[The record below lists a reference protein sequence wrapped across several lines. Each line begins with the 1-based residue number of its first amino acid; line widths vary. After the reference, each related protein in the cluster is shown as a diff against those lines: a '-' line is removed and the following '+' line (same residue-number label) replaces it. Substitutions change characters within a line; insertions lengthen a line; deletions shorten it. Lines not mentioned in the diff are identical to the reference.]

1 MKDVVL
7 IGRPGAGKTCMAKI
21 MSGGVAPTTH
31 ISTVNPTKY
40 EADNG
45 WSFLNLFQTI
55 ITDIGGN
62 DQNETTWKDHLLNYS
77 SEDGYDLVDNS
88 LTFYVFDG
96 NAFLEELNNH
106 WAGGPIGSEI
116 RNTLKSVYGNWRS
129 TEYEKNEKNG
139 KNAKIDELP
148 SNLYFI
154 ATHRDQCLIGNMK
167 KKILDKMS
175 DIQKEYPGRY
185 FFYQKMMSTLHC
197 INAKDVEEVK
207 DLFKHIVGE

>member
-21 MSGGVAPTTH
+21 MSGGVAPTNY
-31 ISTVNPTKY
+31 ISTVHPTKY

-45 WSFLNLFQTI
+45 SWFLNLGKTI

-62 DQNETTWKDHLLNYS
+62 DQNPTTWSDHLISN
-77 SEDGYDLVDNS
+77 EYDLKGNS

-96 NAFLEELNNH
+96 NRFLEELNNH
-106 WAGGPIGSEI
+106 WAGGPIGAEI
-116 RNTLKSVYGNWRS
+116 RNTLKRVYEGWRVS
-129 TEYEKNEKNG
+129 KG

-148 SNLYFI
+148 ANLYFI

-167 KKILDKMS
+167 KKILNKMS

-197 INAKDVEEVK
+197 VNAKDAEEVK

>member
-31 ISTVNPTKY
+31 ITTVNPTKY
-40 EADNG
+40 DADNG
-45 WSFLNLFQTI
+45 SWFLNLGKTI

-62 DQNETTWKDHLLNYS
+62 DHNATTWSDHLISN
-77 SEDGYDLVDNS
+77 EDDLKGNS

-106 WAGGPIGSEI
+106 WAGGPIGAEI
-116 RNTLKSVYGNWRS
+116 RNTLKRVYEGWRLK
-129 TEYEKNEKNG
+129 EYESNG

-154 ATHRDQCLIGNMK
+154 ATHKDQCLIDNMK
-167 KKILDKMS
+167 KEILNKMS

>member
-7 IGRPGAGKTCMAKI
+7 IGRPLAGKTCMAKI
-21 MSGGVAPTTH
+21 MSGGVAPTGY
-31 ISTVNPTKY
+31 ISTPNPTKY
-40 EADNG
+40 DADNG
-45 WSFLNLFQTI
+45 SWFFNLGKTI

-62 DQNETTWKDHLLNYS
+62 DQNATTWKDHLLS
-77 SEDGYDLVDNS
+77 SDGCELMGNS

-96 NAFLEELNNH
+96 NEFLKELDNH
-106 WAGGPIGSEI
+106 WAGGPIGAEI
-116 RNTLKSVYGNWRS
+116 RNTLKRVYDNWKKYQ
-129 TEYEKNEKNG
+129 YESNG

-148 SNLYFI
+148 ANLFFV
-154 ATHRDQCLIGNMK
+154 ATHRDQCLIGDMK
-167 KKILDKMS
+167 KEILNKMS

-197 INAKDVEEVK
+197 INAKNTEEVK